1 MDLTWKEQTMST
13 SAVFAGIDVSKANLD
28 VAVRPVEVEWRSPNT
43 DAGAKQVA
51 ARLKDLRPDLVVLEA
66 TGGMEGTAAS
76 ALAILGVSVV
86 VVNPRQVRDFAKS
99 TGRLAKTDVLDA
111 RVLAHFAEAVKP
123 EPRPLPDEQA
133 RQLSALLSRRRQISE
148 MLTAERNRLHSADR
162 TVRRRLK
169 VHIRWL
175 ERELSDIND
184 DLDGAIKESP
194 LWRVKDDI
202 LKSVP
207 GIGTVVSFT
216 LLSELPELGQLN
228 RKEIAALAGVAPLN
242 RDSGTLAGRRTV
254 WGGRTRVR
262 AALYM
267 AALVASRYNPVIRDF
282 YLRLCTAGKPKKVAL
297 TACMRKLLLI
307 LNSMI
312 RHKEKWSDPAPH
324 PRSLPISA

>member
-1 MDLTWKEQTMST
+1 MEKPQ
-13 SAVFAGIDVSKANLD
+13 
-28 VAVRPVEVEWRSPNT
+28 

-51 ARLKDLRPDLVVLEA
+51 ARLKDLRPELVVLEA

-76 ALAILGVSVV
+76 ALAILGVPVV

-99 TGRLAKTDVLDA
+99 TGRLAKTDLLDA

-123 EPRPLPDEQA
+123 EPRPLPDQQA
-133 RQLSALLSRRRQISE
+133 RQFSALLSRRRQISE
-148 MLTAERNRLHSADR
+148 MLTAERNRLQSADS

-207 GIGTVVSFT
+207 GIGPVVSFT

-312 RHKEKWSDPAPH
+312 RRKEKWREPAPH
-324 PRSLPISA
+324 PRTLPISA